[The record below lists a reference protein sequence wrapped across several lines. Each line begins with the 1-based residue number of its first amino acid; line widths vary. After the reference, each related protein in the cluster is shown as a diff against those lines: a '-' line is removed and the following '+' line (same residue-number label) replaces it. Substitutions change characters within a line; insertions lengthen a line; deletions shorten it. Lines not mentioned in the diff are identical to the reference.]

1 WLRRARTAMPAEAEL
16 ELDGRDVAWS
26 EARGLRLL
34 AEHGLP
40 VVPWRLVETS
50 GEAVAAAR
58 ELGYPVVL
66 KVVSP
71 EILHKSDLGGVALDL
86 HTDDDVTDAFD
97 RVTAAGAGVA
107 GAHVE
112 GALVAPM
119 RRGGLEL
126 IVGAIRDAQWGPT
139 LAVGFGG
146 VWVHVANDTS
156 LRLLPVNESDV
167 REMLDELRG
176 RALL

>member
-16 ELDGRDVAWS
+16 ELDGRDGAWS

-71 EILHKSDLGGVALDL
+71 EFLHKSDLGGDALVQL
-86 HTDDDVTDAFD
+86 TDAEVIDAFD
-97 RVTAAGAGVA
+97 RV
-107 GAHVE
+107 
-112 GALVAPM
+112 P
-119 RRGGLEL
+119 
-126 IVGAIRDAQWGPT
+126 
-139 LAVGFGG
+139 
-146 VWVHVANDTS
+146 
-156 LRLLPVNESDV
+156 
-167 REMLDELRG
+167 
-176 RALL
+176 